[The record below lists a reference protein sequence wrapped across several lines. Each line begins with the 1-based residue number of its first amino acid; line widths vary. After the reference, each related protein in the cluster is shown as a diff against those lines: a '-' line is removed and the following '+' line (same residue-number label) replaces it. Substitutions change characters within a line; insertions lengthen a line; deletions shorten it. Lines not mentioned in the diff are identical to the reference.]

1 MDSNRNVNQVVY
13 RLCASLSPSLHFLVK
28 KIGSLFCDPIS
39 KVHENTT
46 FKIPDQT
53 LPFWIPENMYIS
65 SEPVGILSTTHL
77 VGEQQRNFLY
87 SGRKFNLNQN
97 LCNLIILN
105 SELNANMT
113 QSVSRIV
120 KFIILLYNSFFKNQH
135 NIGKG

>member
-1 MDSNRNVNQVVY
+1 
-13 RLCASLSPSLHFLVK
+13 
-28 KIGSLFCDPIS
+28 
-39 KVHENTT
+39 
-46 FKIPDQT
+46 
-53 LPFWIPENMYIS
+53 MYIS